1 MPADDYIVPIDKANV
16 VRTGSDLTVI
26 SYGMT
31 LQLALAAAEKLAAE
45 GIDAEIVD
53 VRSLYPLDR
62 ETLVAAAKKQEGLL
76 VTEDNKEGSVMS
88 EIAAMISEDALF
100 DLDAP
105 IQRLA
110 GPDCPSMPY
119 ALPLEREF
127 LINEEQ
133 VLAAMKELAEF

>member
-1 MPADDYIVPIDKANV
+1 MPADDYIVPIDKAV

-62 ETLVAAAKKQEGLL
+62 ETLVAAAKKTGR
-76 VTEDNKEGSVMS
+76 SYS
-88 EIAAMISEDALF
+88 
-100 DLDAP
+100 
-105 IQRLA
+105 
-110 GPDCPSMPY
+110 
-119 ALPLEREF
+119 
-127 LINEEQ
+127 
-133 VLAAMKELAEF
+133 